1 MAQQQ
6 EVNLKKLFPIG
17 LTVLVLI
24 VVIAS
29 WSRMTVTIPAGH
41 AGVLFRLINGVDTTQ
56 TFSEGFH
63 FLNPLNSMVIYKVRQ
78 SETSEDMNVLSSNG
92 LEIKADVS
100 AWYKPNYS
108 QLGLLHAK
116 IGNDYMRVIVI
127 PALRAS
133 ARSVIGRYTPEQ
145 IYSTKRDAI
154 QDEIY
159 DEAKRILDN
168 KYIDLDQILIR
179 SIVLPSTIKI
189 AIESKLEQEQQSLEY
204 EFKIEK
210 ATKEAE
216 RQRIDAMG
224 KAKANEILNASL
236 TDKILREKG
245 ISATLKLAESPNSKV
260 VIIGNSADGMPII
273 LGDSK

>member
-1 MAQQQ
+1 MTQQ

-17 LTVLVLI
+17 ITVLIIILI
-24 VVIAS
+24 IAF
-29 WSRMTVTIPAGH
+29 WSRMTVTVPAGH
-41 AGVLFRLINGVDTTQ
+41 AGVLFRLLSGVDTTQ
-56 TFSEGFH
+56 TYGEGFH
-63 FLNPLNSMVIYKVRQ
+63 LMNPINNMVIYKVRQ
-78 SETSEDMNVLSSNG
+78 QETAEDMNVLSSNG

-100 AWYKPNYS
+100 AWYKPKHS

-116 IGNDYMRVIVI
+116 IGNDYLRVIVI

-154 QDEIY
+154 QDEIF
-159 DEAKRILDN
+159 DEAKIILDE
-168 KYIDLDQILIR
+168 KYVYLDRILIR
-179 SIVLPSTIKI
+179 SIVLPNKIKE
-189 AIESKLEQEQQSLEY
+189 AIERKLEQEQQSLEY
-204 EFKIEK
+204 EFKLEK
-210 ATKEAE
+210 ALKEAE
-216 RQRIDAMG
+216 RQRIDASG

-245 ISATLKLAESPNSKV
+245 ITATLELAKSPNSKV
-260 VIIGNSADGMPII
+260 VIIGNSQDGMPLI